1 LTRRAVQ
8 SNGLIDGHVMRNEM
22 IVDEE
27 FQSKC
32 RRTSENV
39 DHIFRVGFIGHFA
52 FLVIVIV
59 IVVVV
64 VVVQSTGRWIFLE
77 KGCSISNFP
86 TDYPLQIDK
95 EW

>member
-1 LTRRAVQ
+1 
-8 SNGLIDGHVMRNEM
+8 MRNEM

-32 RRTSENV
+32 RRSCENI
-39 DHIFRVGFIGHFA
+39 DHIFRVGFIGDFA
-52 FLVIVIV
+52 FLF

-64 VVVQSTGRWIFLE
+64 VDGTGRRIFLE
-77 KGCSISNFP
+77 KGCSISHFP